1 MRVRGNTYGSTDGNK
16 SNDKLVIQARLVP
29 GLRHS
34 HSIKAS
40 SNTRKRK
47 KKRKGKSQ
55 NEIDL
60 KTRKTVAIG
69 KVTLSAAKGF
79 LQHPHPSNRFL
90 DRRMLEQRCRCQIR
104 SLVLRAGMIGVASC
118 YVNAA

>member
-1 MRVRGNTYGSTDGNK
+1 MRVRGDTYGSADGNK

-34 HSIKAS
+34 HNVKAS
-40 SNTRKRK
+40 SNTRKKK

-55 NEIDL
+55 NAIDL
-60 KTRKTVAIG
+60 EMRRTCVIG

-79 LQHPHPSNRFL
+79 LQHPHPSSTFFWIAGCWNRVAGV
-90 DRRMLEQRCRCQIR
+90 RCG
-104 SLVLRAGMIGVASC
+104 LLF
-118 YVNAA
+118 YVQG